1 MPLHA
6 MMEEKE
12 QTGVWSRSKVLVAP
26 GSESI
31 LNFEGKVVKNAT
43 LILSEFHR
51 EFKSSIL
58 D

>member
-1 MPLHA
+1 M
-6 MMEEKE
+6 
-12 QTGVWSRSKVLVAP
+12 AP

-51 EFKSSIL
+51 EFKSIIL